1 MSSAALSMIALSLH
15 VILLS
20 VLFFIKALEASCK
33 AASFSDTPADGTT
46 EGSQQRI
53 CEVST
58 VMWEMGVL
66 SKT

>member
-20 VLFFIKALEASCK
+20 VLFFIKALEASCM
-33 AASFSDTPADGTT
+33 AASFSDTPAEWNNRGK
-46 EGSQQRI
+46 QRI
-53 CEVST
+53 CEMST
-58 VMWEMGVL
+58 VIREMGVL